1 MKKITF
7 PLPVIAAACAMA
19 FAVAAATPARAQH
32 AHGQHGQ
39 HGQQG
44 QQGQSGS
51 HSHYAG
57 MQQRAIK
64 ALSDQ
69 QVADLREGKGMSMAL
84 PAELNGYPGPLHTL
98 QLADQLKLTPDQTS
112 RTQALFAQMQQEAK
126 AAGES
131 VIAAETALD
140 SLFKDKRVQPDTL
153 TAAVARAAQA
163 QGALRETHLRYHL
176 RMMDVLSAAQVTAY
190 NRLRGY

>member
-19 FAVAAATPARAQH
+19 LAVAAATPARAQH

-39 HGQQG
+39 H
-44 QQGQSGS
+44 GQSGS

-176 RMMDVLSAAQVTAY
+176 RMMEVLSAAQVTAY
-190 NRLRGY
+190 NRLQGY